1 MKPIGMQL
9 SWITVADIKKA
20 IKFYTEVMGFE
31 LHEFN
36 EEFGWAELSGKEGA
50 RLGLA
55 AECPEHG
62 NKAGTNAVITV
73 TVSDIAKAIE
83 ELKSN
88 NVKLVGEVME
98 IPGQVKLQT
107 FTDVDGNNFQLCEIL
122 HK

>member
-55 AECPEHG
+55 QECIEHG

-73 TVSDIAKAIE
+73 TVPNIQKAIE
-83 ELKSN
+83 QLKTN
-88 NVKLVGEVME
+88 KTTLIGEIME

-107 FTDVDGNNFQLCEIL
+107 FTDPDGNAFQLCEL
-122 HK
+122 LK

>member
-1 MKPIGMQL
+1 MQL

-55 AECPEHG
+55 QECIEHG

-73 TVSDIAKAIE
+73 TVPNIQKAIE
-83 ELKSN
+83 QLKTN
-88 NVKLVGEVME
+88 KTTLIGEIME

-107 FTDVDGNNFQLCEIL
+107 FTDPDGNAFQLCEL
-122 HK
+122 LK